1 MLQLIRDRL
10 SGWVAF
16 LIFGVIGLALVLTFG
31 TMRGNVGLSA
41 NAAASVNGL
50 DIGQTE
56 FLRTLGDEQLRLR
69 EQFGDALPE
78 EFEEQLRALVLEDL
92 INSYMMRAHAE
103 ERGFATSDERLAG
116 VIQNVPAFLDRGEF
130 SNDLY
135 RSALASVGETPAYFE
150 YQQRALMTLQQFYRG
165 IHESAFFTPVDFRF
179 FIELDQESRSVRG
192 FLVTPESFRDE
203 VVVTGE
209 EVAAYYER
217 NSSGFWTRESVDLE
231 YIELNAGNLPGF
243 EEITEQDALE
253 WYKQNRDQF
262 ISPFQRRSSHILL
275 AANPEGDEE
284 VLARANEVIAR
295 LADGEDFAALA
306 RELSE
311 DPGSANV
318 GGDLGWNERGVFV
331 PVPEFEEAM
340 FDLEEIGQ
348 YSQPVL
354 TQYGYHI
361 IRLEGIRGGDLAAF
375 KDAREEVLVDLQELR
390 SKTRF
395 YDLADKLADMALES
409 DEGLAWIAEE
419 LEFPLQ
425 HLENFTREGAGEFA
439 GNRRVIDAAYSE
451 PVLDRGENSRIVQLG
466 PDRAVVLRV
475 AKHQPTEQQSLEEV
489 ADRIREI
496 LVSDAAT
503 AAAAAKGA
511 ALLGRLAEETLD
523 ALSKEQ
529 GIEAFEE
536 QEIRRDSAA
545 FPSELLNA
553 IFAAAPGQPAQGL
566 QLLDGRYALFE
577 VDEVVPGRP
586 ETIARDQRDQVKA
599 QLENREGTREY
610 NAYQASLRERAKVWI
625 SPDALGDTP

>member
-31 TMRGNVGLSA
+31 TMRGNVGLST
-41 NAAASVNGL
+41 NAAASVNGM

-56 FLRTLGDEQLRLR
+56 FVRTLQDEQLRLR
-69 EQFGDALPE
+69 ERFGDALPE

-92 INSYMMRAHAE
+92 VSSYMMRAHAE
-103 ERGFATSDERLAG
+103 ERGFTTSDEQLAG
-116 VIQNVPAFLDRGEF
+116 VIQNIPAFLDRGEF

-135 RSALASVGETPAYFE
+135 RSALAGVGETPAYFE
-150 YQQRALMTLQQFYRG
+150 YQQRGLMTLQQFYRG
-165 IHESAFFTPVDFRF
+165 IQKSAFFTPVDFRF
-179 FIELDQESRSVRG
+179 YIELDQESRTVRG
-192 FLVTPESFRDE
+192 FLVTPEAFRDE
-203 VVVTGE
+203 IVVTDE
-209 EVAAYYER
+209 QVAGYYER
-217 NSSGFWTRESVDLE
+217 NASGFWTRESVDLE
-231 YIELNAGNLPGF
+231 YIELNAGSLPGL

-253 WYKQNRDQF
+253 WYKQNCDQF

-284 VLARANEVIAR
+284 VLARANKVIAR
-295 LADGEDFAALA
+295 LEAGEDFAALA
-306 RELSE
+306 GELSE

-318 GGDLGWNERGVFV
+318 GGDLGWNEPGVFG
-331 PVPEFEEAM
+331 PEFEQALFE
-340 FDLEEIGQ
+340 LEEIGQ
-348 YSQPVL
+348 YTQPVQ

-361 IRLEGIRGGDLAAF
+361 IRLEGIRGGEMASF
-375 KDAREEVLVDLQELR
+375 KDAREEVLVDLQEQR

-395 YDLADKLADMALES
+395 YDLADQLADMALES

-419 LEFPLQ
+419 LGLPLQ
-425 HLENFTREGAGEFA
+425 RVEDFTREGAGEFA
-439 GNRRVIDAAYSE
+439 GNRRVIDAAYGE

-466 PDRAVVLRV
+466 PDRALVLRV
-475 AKHQPTEQQSLEEV
+475 DKHQPTEQQPLEEV

-496 LVSDAAT
+496 LVSDAAA

-511 ALLGRLAEETLD
+511 ALLERLADETLD
-523 ALSKEQ
+523 ALSQEQ
-529 GIEAFEE
+529 GVEGFEE

-553 IFAAAPGQPAQGL
+553 IFAATPGQPAQGL

-577 VDEVVPGRP
+577 VEAVIPGRP
-586 ETIARDQRDQVKA
+586 DTIARDQRDQVKA

-610 NAYQASLRERAKVWI
+610 DAYRASLRERAKVWI
-625 SPDALGDTP
+625 SPDALGDTQ

>member
-1 MLQLIRDRL
+1 MLQIIRDRL

-16 LIFGVIGLALVLTFG
+16 LIFGVIALALVLTFG

-56 FLRTLGDEQLRLR
+56 FVRTLQDEQQRLR
-69 EQFGDALPE
+69 ERFGDALPE
-78 EFEEQLRALVLEDL
+78 EFEEELRALVLEDL
-92 INSYMMRAHAE
+92 ISSYMMRAHAE
-103 ERGFATSDERLAG
+103 ERGFTTSDERLAS
-116 VIQNVPAFLDRGEF
+116 VIQNIPAFLDRGEF

-150 YQQRALMTLQQFYRG
+150 FQQRGLMTLQQFYRG
-165 IHESAFFTPVDFRF
+165 IQESAFFTPVDFRLY
-179 FIELDQESRSVRG
+179 IELAQESRTVRG
-192 FLVTPESFRDE
+192 FLVTPEAFRDE
-203 VVVTGE
+203 VVVTDE
-209 EVAAYYER
+209 EVAGYYER
-217 NSSGFWTRESVDLE
+217 NASGFWTRESVDLE
-231 YIELNAGNLPGF
+231 YIELNAVSLPGL

-253 WYKQNRDQF
+253 WYEQNRDQF

-284 VLARANEVIAR
+284 VLARANAAIAR
-295 LADGEDFAALA
+295 LAAGEDFAALA
-306 RELSE
+306 GELSE

-331 PVPEFEEAM
+331 PEFEEAL
-340 FDLEEIGQ
+340 FELEEIGQ
-348 YSQPVL
+348 HTQPVQ

-361 IRLEGIRGGDLAAF
+361 IRLEGIRGGEMAAF
-375 KDAREEVLVDLQELR
+375 EDAREEVLVDLQEQR
-390 SKTRF
+390 SKSRF
-395 YDLADKLADMALES
+395 YDLADQLADMALES

-419 LEFPLQ
+419 LELPLQ
-425 HLENFTREGAGEFA
+425 RLEDFTREGAGEFA
-439 GNRRVIDAAYSE
+439 GNRRVIDAAYGE

-475 AKHQPTEQQSLEEV
+475 DKHQPTEQQPLEEV

-511 ALLGRLAEETLD
+511 ALLERLADETLD

-529 GIEAFEE
+529 GVEAFEE

-553 IFAAAPGQPAQGL
+553 IFTAAPGQPAQGL
-566 QLLDGRYALFE
+566 PLLDGRYALFE
-577 VDEVVPGRP
+577 MEEVMPGRP
-586 ETIARDQRDQVKA
+586 DTIARDQRDQVKA

-610 NAYQASLRERAKVWI
+610 DAYRASLRERAKVWI
-625 SPDALGDTP
+625 SPEALGDTQ